1 MNPFPVAHWGS
12 QSQPPPDA
20 ALLFDLPLM
29 YQLWPTKAGS
39 PTPTFSCANGGGTVQ
54 DWEGV
59 LRKCKPNEAR
69 FPGARRVEN
78 MIGGSSQNLTVAPW
92 TAYNVGLNSAAPV
105 LTWNYNSTQATRVQ
119 LQRGNDLAVGVCS
132 MYQVIVV
139 PLTTAAYRLT
149 VDLWTLSNPIVLVVA
164 LSNQINNLTINN
176 TAPVRYSFLVSASF
190 ASAPSFA
197 IGLYGT
203 NSGGV
208 NNSQA
213 GDLMVGRVQ
222 FELISG
228 QSNTNPGEYQTL
240 GMGGTAYSNVDGVR
254 CYGVKLGNTMTG
266 NVVNEIAGTV
276 PINVGN
282 GASAVVCDTI
292 GPTGLLMDQQQTV
305 AYGIEWDFS
314 TVSPSGMSIATK
326 NVAGPTGDYYGCAFI
341 ETAGSSQHYFYT
353 SATLPFAVTNGFF
366 GVFAHAG
373 QRNKIQVQFIIG
385 PDQALARYSLTG
397 NGAVTAAYL
406 NGGTGTF
413 RGAGIIPY
421 AGGWYFCWVSMSGV
435 AAGTAMTTYVVAEDG
450 AVYGG
455 SGLAAWYLYGMT
467 VMDTGSDP
475 YTPCQYAV
483 ATRGTDTL
491 SFPGSGNMVA
501 TVGTAYAEIRTK
513 WQTAN
518 TLRGIVSGESY
529 KYPLMIQTTWPS
541 TSIAI
546 YDGTN
551 MAGLASG
558 LPDANTKTRKVA
570 ASWGGAQQMATGGG
584 LSPGASAFA
593 GTMTGSTINVGYSPW
608 TSMALGGQLR
618 NVKIWN
624 VQLTASE
631 LGDMTSGSAG

>member
-1 MNPFPVAHWGS
+1 MNPFPVSHWGS

-20 ALLFDLPLM
+20 ALLFDHPLM
-29 YQLWPTKAGS
+29 WQLWPTRAGS
-39 PTPTFSCANGGGTVQ
+39 PIPTFSCGSGGGTVQ

-78 MIGGSSQNLTVAPW
+78 MILGSSQNLTVAPW

-119 LQRGNDLAVGVCS
+119 LNQGNDLAVGVSS

-139 PLTTAAYRLT
+139 PYTTAAYRLT
-149 VDLWTLSNPIVLVVA
+149 ADIQCLSGVANIVMA
-164 LSNQINNLTINN
+164 LSNQINNFQVNN
-176 TAPVRYSFLVSASF
+176 TMRRYSFLVTGNY

-197 IGLYGT
+197 IGLYGS

-208 NNSQA
+208 NNSQSA
-213 GDLMVGRVQ
+213 DLLVGRVQ
-222 FELISG
+222 LELISG
-228 QSNTNPGEYQTL
+228 QSNTNPGEYQSV

-254 CYGVKLGNTMTG
+254 CYGVKNGNTMTG
-266 NVVNEIAGTV
+266 NIVNEIAGTV
-276 PINVGN
+276 PLTTPN

-491 SFPGSGNMVA
+491 AFPGAGNMSA
-501 TVGTAYAEIRTK
+501 TVGTAYAEIMTK
-513 WQTAN
+513 WKTAN
-518 TLRGIVSGESY
+518 TLRGIVSGESF
-529 KYPLMIQTTWPS
+529 KYPLLVQTGYGS
-541 TSIAI
+541 DSIAI

-551 MAGLASG
+551 LPIKTG
-558 LPDANTKTRKVA
+558 LPDASTKLRKVA
-570 ASWGGAQQMATGGG
+570 ASWGGAQMLCTGGG
-584 LSPGASAFA
+584 LPAASGAFA